1 MLRIWPHF
9 TILVIFPGGIKEA
22 NKAVIKYLAYKP
34 VLIDS
39 VADNPDSSIPKTLSY
54 HTNCI
59 L

>member
-1 MLRIWPHF
+1 MWPHF

-22 NKAVIKYLAYKP
+22 NKAVVKYLAYKS

-39 VADNPDSSIPKTLSY
+39 VAGNPDSSTPKTLSY
-54 HTNCI
+54 HTSCI